1 MRKLASYPHVL
12 VFSLQYQLN
21 IKISLIVV
29 LYCVSEINVMN
40 MLVYVGLLVVDMNK
54 QVSYTVR

>member
-21 IKISLIVV
+21 IRISLIVV
-29 LYCVSEINVMN
+29 LCV
-40 MLVYVGLLVVDMNK
+40 
-54 QVSYTVR
+54 